1 MQNLV
6 PRREKKSQISESKV
20 LLIRFRSSSP
30 MKTQGRSLGPTHF
43 LWKVLECFDYLSL
56 LFVCLRLPFN

>member
-20 LLIRFRSSSP
+20 LLIRSSSP